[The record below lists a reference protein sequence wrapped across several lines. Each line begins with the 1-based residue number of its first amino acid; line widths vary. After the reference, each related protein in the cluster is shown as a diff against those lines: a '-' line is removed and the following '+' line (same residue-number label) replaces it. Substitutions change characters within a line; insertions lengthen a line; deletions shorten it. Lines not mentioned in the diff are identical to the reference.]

1 MKMMGHLTI
10 SQSRSER
17 VKVLREIFVYRFQE
31 QSQWQ
36 ENQWTRRE
44 LCITR
49 FVLFFYVIVISPR
62 TVNLS
67 MGRWC
72 YPSPPSP
79 PISTREP
86 FLFGRAQKRAPE
98 WTELSYRKECT
109 SRQTGLIS
117 FLLLILL
124 LLYFYILLGYLLPS
138 TCHPNEALFEKAKN
152 S

>member
-1 MKMMGHLTI
+1 MVSHLTI
-10 SQSRSER
+10 TQSRSE
-17 VKVLREIFVYRFQE
+17 
-31 QSQWQ
+31 
-36 ENQWTRRE
+36 TCRE

-49 FVLFFYVIVISPR
+49 FVLFCYVIVISPS
-62 TVNLS
+62 TVDLS

-79 PISTREP
+79 PILTREP
-86 FLFGRAQKRAPE
+86 FFWQPRKEKSSGVHRAHL
-98 WTELSYRKECT
+98 ELAYRKERT